1 MARKTLDD
9 LSIDPLSDI
18 YERPPSDYERTLLSF
33 QSHAK
38 SLKRG
43 MTAAL
48 FIQRFKQGLLVSDK
62 SSER

>member
-9 LSIDPLSDI
+9 LSIDPLSDV
-18 YERPPSDYERTLLSF
+18 YETRPSDYQRTLVSF

-43 MTAAL
+43 LAAAL
-48 FIQRFKQGLLVSDK
+48 FIQRFKLGLLVPDK